1 MARRK
6 RLSPATALTDA
17 PDGAAQVKSAPP
29 PIAAIVADVAGRV
42 ELIEAAQEHR
52 EAREDGRLVVLLPVE
67 AVEAGHLVR
76 DRLVANDTELDALK
90 ASIAARGQ
98 QVPIEVE
105 DLGNGRYGLISGWR
119 RLVALKALRRETDDK
134 QFGQIKAFIRTLETI
149 SDAYIAMVEENEIR
163 ANLSFY
169 ERARIA
175 DQAAEKGV
183 FPTAEIAVRE
193 LFRHA
198 SRAKRSKI
206 LSFLRLYRAL
216 DGLLRFPTALSE
228 RQGLAVVKALEA
240 EPAIEGRIQTELE
253 AIQPETAEDEAN
265 ALTDVIYS
273 GPFYT
278 PPGPR
283 AAKHPASLKA
293 LPTGIRMNTRKGRI
307 ELTGTGIDEEFIA
320 DLKIWLSQRNGARN
334 SL

>member
-1 MARRK
+1 
-6 RLSPATALTDA
+6 
-17 PDGAAQVKSAPP
+17 
-29 PIAAIVADVAGRV
+29 
-42 ELIEAAQEHR
+42 
-52 EAREDGRLVVLLPVE
+52 
-67 AVEAGHLVR
+67 
-76 DRLVANDTELDALK
+76 VANDAELAALK

-98 QVPIEVE
+98 QAPIEVE

-119 RLVALKALRRETDDK
+119 RLEALRALQAEADEGE
-134 QFGQIKAFIRTLETI
+134 FGQIRAFIRTLETV

-169 ERARIA
+169 ERARIS

-183 FPTAEIAVRE
+183 FPTAEIAVKE

-228 RQGLAVVKALEA
+228 RQGLAVVKALDA
-240 EPAIEGRIQTELE
+240 EPAIESRIHAELRALE
-253 AIQPETAEDEAN
+253 PETPEDEAN

-278 PPGPR
+278 PSKPR
-283 AAKHPASLKA
+283 AAKASSVPKA
-293 LPTGIRMNTRKGRI
+293 LPGGVRMNTGSGRV
-307 ELTGTGIDEEFIA
+307 ELIGTGVDAAFIA
-320 DLKIWLSQRNGARN
+320 DLKAWLADRESD
-334 SL
+334 

>member
-1 MARRK
+1 
-6 RLSPATALTDA
+6 
-17 PDGAAQVKSAPP
+17 
-29 PIAAIVADVAGRV
+29 
-42 ELIEAAQEHR
+42 
-52 EAREDGRLVVLLPVE
+52 
-67 AVEAGHLVR
+67 VR
-76 DRLVANDTELDALK
+76 DRLVADDAEFAALK
-90 ASIAARGQ
+90 ASVEGRGQ

-105 DLGNGRYGLISGWR
+105 DLGSGRYGLISGWR
-119 RLVALKALRRETDDK
+119 RLEALRALRSETDDEK
-134 QFGQIKAFIRTLETI
+134 FGQIKAFIRTLVTI

-193 LFRHA
+193 LFHHA

-228 RQGLAVVKALEA
+228 RQGLEMVKALEA
-240 EPAIEGRIQTELE
+240 EPAMEGRIRAELQ
-253 AIQPETAEDEAN
+253 AIQPETALDEAN

-273 GPFYT
+273 GQFYT
-278 PPGPR
+278 PPKPR
-283 AAKHPASLKA
+283 VAKTVGARRE
-293 LPTGIRMNTRKGRI
+293 LPTGVRLKTGKGRI
-307 ELTGTGIDEEFIA
+307 ELTGTGVDAAFIA
-320 DLKIWLSQRNGARN
+320 ELKAWLSQRNGDLN

>member
-6 RLSPATALTDA
+6 RLSPAAALTDA
-17 PDGAAQVKSAPP
+17 PETAPEAKSDRP
-29 PIAAIVADVAGRV
+29 PIASIVADVAGRV
-42 ELIEAAQEHR
+42 ELIEAVQEHTD
-52 EAREDGRLVVLLPVE
+52 ARADGRLV
-67 AVEAGHLVR
+67 ADDA
-76 DRLVANDTELDALK
+76 ELAALK

-98 QVPIEVE
+98 QSPIEVE
-105 DLGNGRYGLISGWR
+105 DLENGRYGLISGWR
-119 RLVALKALRRETDDK
+119 RLEALRALQGETDDAD
-134 QFGQIKAFIRTLETI
+134 FGQIRASIRTLETV

-240 EPAIEGRIQTELE
+240 EPAMEGRIQAELQ
-253 AIQPETAEDEAN
+253 AIQPETPEDEAN

-278 PPGPR
+278 APKPR
-283 AAKHPASLKA
+283 PEKPAATPKATPEGVQLK
-293 LPTGIRMNTRKGRI
+293 TGNGRI
-307 ELTGTGIDEEFIA
+307 ELTGTGVDATFIA
-320 DLKIWLSQRNGARN
+320 DLKAWISQRTGG
-334 SL
+334 